1 MKLLRETIRRLIL
14 ENDDEL
20 SHLLDMSRSSFAYY
34 QQAKTMANDLG
45 LNVDLEQ
52 EFLNLIKQEID
63 GFLVKVPFRMDP
75 RKQTTFFSEMSD
87 GEIRVG
93 FRGFQYP
100 KEVHATIFLGEDAIE
115 CHGTV
120 NGLNNP
126 REFDTV
132 NDLVAHLKKEL

>member
-1 MKLLRETIRRLIL
+1 
-14 ENDDEL
+14 
-20 SHLLDMSRSSFAYY
+20 MSRSSFAYY
-34 QQAKTMANDLG
+34 QQAKTIANDLEID
-45 LNVDLEQ
+45 VDLEQ

-75 RKQTTFFSEMSD
+75 RKETTFFTEMSD

-115 CHGTV
+115 CHGWQV
-120 NGLNNP
+120 NGRNNP

-132 NDLVAHLKKEL
+132 DDLIAHLKEGLR